1 MLNIK
6 KAITKTHFYLLLFII
21 LNLGFKSFVEI
32 SLNHRIAFLIKTII
46 YLTGAIL
53 FFLNLKPFKKVALYF
68 SIFVWTPLIAA
79 SFWIFHGVFL
89 GLVSSI
95 FLSPIFPNE
104 IQYKKDNLKVYS
116 KFQGFLG
123 ACCTYEIT
131 EQKFF
136 LFEKHLGEIKHE
148 SIDFKNFDMKVENDS
163 IKMKF
168 KESNYDF
175 EKRQEFR
182 TDSIIKLKIK

>member
-1 MLNIK
+1 MTKIK
-6 KAITKTHFYLLLFII
+6 QTITKTHFYLLVFIL
-21 LNLGFKSFVEI
+21 LNLAFKTFVEI
-32 SLNHRIAFLIKTII
+32 SLNYRIAFLIKIII
-46 YLTGAIL
+46 YLTGAIR

-79 SFWIFHGVFL
+79 LFWIFHGIFL
-89 GLVSSI
+89 GLLSSI
-95 FLSPIFPNE
+95 FLFPVFPND
-104 IQYKKDNLKVYS
+104 IQYEKDNLKVYT

-148 SIDFKNFDMKVENDS
+148 DIDFKNFDMKVENDY

-168 KESNYDF
+168 EENSYDY
-175 EKRQEFR
+175 ERNQEIKYD
-182 TDSIIKLKIK
+182 TIIRLKIK

>member
-1 MLNIK
+1 MLKIK
-6 KAITKTHFYLLLFII
+6 QTITKTHFYLLVFII
-21 LNLGFKSFVEI
+21 LNLAFKTFVEI
-32 SLNHRIAFLIKTII
+32 SLHYRIAFLIKIII

-53 FFLNLKPFKKVALYF
+53 FFLNLKPFKKVAFYF
-68 SIFVWTPLIAA
+68 SFFVWTPLIIAL
-79 SFWIFHGVFL
+79 FFIFHGILL
-89 GLVSSI
+89 GLLSSI

-104 IQYKKDNLKVYS
+104 IQYEKDNLKVYS
-116 KFQGFLG
+116 KYQGFLG

-148 SIDFKNFDMKVENDS
+148 SIDFKNFDLKVENDS

-168 KESNYDF
+168 EESNYDF